1 VYDTLQLAVPTV
13 VPARVHVVVGVKVPV
28 ELVVKLT
35 VPVGVVG
42 LAEVSATVA
51 VQVVAVLTC
60 TEDGKQTTMV
70 VVVWTARGETVIGS
84 QELLAILLLESPLYV
99 ASKPKVP
106 VVLNV
111 TDLEAGIVPPVIV
124 TIETVFAFPEQDPLV
139 TVGKSR

>member
-1 VYDTLQLAVPTV
+1 
-13 VPARVHVVVGVKVPV
+13 
-28 ELVVKLT
+28 
-35 VPVGVVG
+35 
-42 LAEVSATVA
+42 
-51 VQVVAVLTC
+51 VVAVLTC
-60 TEDGKQTTMV
+60 TEDGKQTTVV